1 MKLSE
6 NPFYKLNISM
16 EADKNAIS
24 EASDDLCFDYP
35 EREDE
40 FEEARNILTNPQKR
54 IAAEIRWFPGVGAE
68 QEVTLVKSF
77 QPGKGCLETYPNDL
91 VKMNCLIYSLPYQA
105 DDKFV
110 ANLIEID
117 KLYSRI
123 SLPEVTAWLNEARQK
138 AGIPLIQNADTLQG
152 EWDGRKDDI
161 REVIQ
166 EVTKSIRREKYTR
179 LANEV
184 IGITCGA
191 KGHGAII
198 EEFFTNYQMDMNPF
212 VMEEEEKINE
222 LIDSIKNKGNINK
235 IKELEVELRLTA
247 PVLKPLNMMY
257 LAMGLRNYGET
268 NNIYHAVYDLVVD
281 LCKEKDDVN
290 SAFKIIEILKNL
302 FGYIPE
308 FKEHLEDDY
317 GFLKKQI
324 GSPLFNE
331 ANKALRNIIEEMDNK
346 LFYEAGHREENLNF
360 YRNEFLNCYKKI
372 IKEFVGRDGYSY
384 DELTRL
390 NESAAIIYKDMAN
403 SMTWTDDFETA
414 YDLICQALSYARKA
428 NNQEYIDAIEEQKA
442 SIKRSVDYSKEVV
455 DNNYY
460 STSSASSKQEDD
472 DSGLGGCFVMLVCG
486 AVGAAIGGPIGG
498 FIGLWLGAKISD

>member
-6 NPFYKLNISM
+6 NPFYKLSISM

-40 FEEARNILTNPQKR
+40 FEEARNILINPQKR
-54 IAAEIRWFPGVGAE
+54 IAAEVRWFPGVGGE
-68 QEVTLVKSF
+68 QEEKLVRSF
-77 QPGKGCLETYPNDL
+77 QQSKGGLETYPNDL
-91 VKMNCLIYSLPYQA
+91 VKMNCLIYSLAYQT

-110 ANLIEID
+110 SNIIEID

-123 SLPEVTAWLNEARQK
+123 SLPEITAWLNEARPK

-166 EVTKSIRREKYTR
+166 EVTRGIRREKYTR
-179 LANEV
+179 LANE
-184 IGITCGA
+184 IIEITYRA
-191 KGHGAII
+191 KEHGAVI
-198 EEFFTNYQMDMNPF
+198 EEFFTNYQMDMHPF
-212 VMEEEEKINE
+212 VVEEKEKINE
-222 LIDSIKNKGNINK
+222 LIDSINNKGNISK
-235 IKELEVELRLTA
+235 IKALEIELRLIA

-257 LAMGLRNYGET
+257 LSMGLRNYGET
-268 NNIYHAVYDLVVD
+268 GNIYFPVHDLAVD
-281 LCKEKDDVN
+281 LYKEKNDAN
-290 SAFKIIEILKNL
+290 SSFKLIEILKNL

-308 FKEHLEDDY
+308 LKEQLEDDY
-317 GFLKKQI
+317 GFLKKEI

-331 ANKALRNIIEEMDNK
+331 ANKALRDIIEEMNNK
-346 LFYEAGHREENLNF
+346 LFYEEGHREEIFNF
-360 YRNEFLNCYKKI
+360 YKNEFLNCYKKI
-372 IKEFVGRDGYSY
+372 IKEFVGRNGYSY

-442 SIKRSVDYSKEVV
+442 SIKRSVDCRKEEAY
-455 DNNYY
+455 NNNY
-460 STSSASSKQEDD
+460 STSSASSKQD